1 MRLFTDV
8 ARHRSLSDAA
18 ELHGITQSAA
28 SQRIQSLEKR
38 LGVRLLDRSVRP
50 IALTAAGE
58 VFLKGCHE
66 IVARTEAIEQEVR
79 MLDREPA
86 GTVRVYAMYS
96 TGIAWLNSVQESFA
110 ESFPG
115 VEVQVHYD
123 RPDVIHRAAVAGECD
138 LGLVSFPDDWD
149 GVYGLTVRDEPM
161 ALVCRPDHP
170 LAEEREPLPLARL
183 TEYAMAGICLDLP
196 LGRRTL
202 QAIKE
207 AAGSPELVDTFDNT
221 DTLKSV
227 VLEAGCFAILPRRI
241 IERESQA
248 GTLRA
253 IATTPSLSR
262 PFGVI
267 HRKDPVLSPA
277 GQAFLQHIVALGDQT
292 SGANQRSD
300 PHAEPKPPPEPPATP
315 PIADHKDRQTHPLP
329 QPLSPLSGKDSPPLE
344 RIA

>member
-1 MRLFTDV
+1 MQTMRLFTDV
-8 ARHRSLSDAA
+8 ARYRSLSDAA

-28 SQRIQSLEKR
+28 SQRIQGLEKR

-50 IALTAAGE
+50 IALTAAGQ

-79 MLDREPA
+79 MVELEPA
-86 GTVRVYAMYS
+86 GVVRVYAMYS
-96 TGIAWLNSVQESFA
+96 SGIGWLNGVQQAFVEGC
-110 ESFPG
+110 PG

-123 RPDVIHRAAVAGECD
+123 RPDVIHDAVLAGECD

-149 GVYGLTVRDEPM
+149 GVCGQTIRDEPM
-161 ALVCRPDHP
+161 VLVCRPDHA
-170 LAEEREPLPLARL
+170 LAEEREPLALKRL
-183 TEYAMAGICLDLP
+183 TEYAMAGIGLDLP

-207 AAGSPELVDTFDNT
+207 AGGSPDLVDTFDNI

-227 VLEAGCFAILPRRI
+227 VLEAGCFAVLPYRLV
-241 IERESQA
+241 EREAEA

-253 IATTPSLSR
+253 LETTPRLSR

-267 HRKDPVLSPA
+267 YRKEPCLGPA
-277 GQAFLQHIVALGDQT
+277 SQAFVNHMIGVRQT
-292 SGANQRSD
+292 PAA
-300 PHAEPKPPPEPPATP
+300 PEPKPPPEARAHPPE
-315 PIADHKDRQTHPLP
+315 HEHPGKRSEP
-329 QPLSPLSGKDSPPLE
+329 QPTVP
-344 RIA
+344 